1 MRKAKKT
8 AAVLLAASVAVTS
21 GITAF
26 AIPSTNPETNGNKT
40 AYGSWKVQWD
50 TEKQDYT
57 DVSITPG
64 KDETQMNFAW
74 YVAQADAGKTAQVK
88 IATSQDM
95 SDAKV
100 FKESGSLSINVTNEN
115 GSGSTTYT
123 KAAHVT
129 VTGLTENTTY
139 YYQVSNDGSSWSEAE
154 KLATGDTSAYTMLYV
169 VTRRSVLPAVRPT
182 MPSTG
187 TKP

>member
-40 AYGSWKVQWD
+40 AYDSWKVQWD

-64 KDETQMNFAW
+64 KDESQMNFAW
-74 YVAQADAGKTAQVK
+74 YVAQADAGKTA
-88 IATSQDM
+88 
-95 SDAKV
+95 
-100 FKESGSLSINVTNEN
+100 
-115 GSGSTTYT
+115 
-123 KAAHVT
+123 
-129 VTGLTENTTY
+129 
-139 YYQVSNDGSSWSEAE
+139 
-154 KLATGDTSAYTMLYV
+154 
-169 VTRRSVLPAVRPT
+169 
-182 MPSTG
+182 
-187 TKP
+187 